1 VINQINSLLND
12 NQAALTAGCWLIH
25 SQSAEL
31 SDITCPALP
40 EKPSND
46 DPVHKQMIYFRK
58 EKKKPVAASRLT
70 REPGGLEGAG
80 RIKISSVC
88 R

>member
-1 VINQINSLLND
+1 VVNQINSLLND
-12 NQAALTAGCWLIH
+12 NQAALTTGCWLIH

-31 SDITCPALP
+31 SDITRPALP
-40 EKPSND
+40 EKQSND

-58 EKKKPVAASRLT
+58 EKKKPVASRGLTPELLVLAS
-70 REPGGLEGAG
+70 AG
-80 RIKISSVC
+80 KIKISSAC

>member
-1 VINQINSLLND
+1 LLND

-31 SDITCPALP
+31 SDITRPALP
-40 EKPSND
+40 EKTSND

-58 EKKKPVAASRLT
+58 EKKKPVASSRLT
-70 REPGGLEGAG
+70 RELRGLAGAG
-80 RIKISSVC
+80 KIKISSAC